1 MRSIP
6 ELLRVLLVSFFL
18 GLFLRIVFSIG
29 DRMSKKIQ
37 RPKKPDS
44 KPALQEKSN
53 VINIKDYLVRK
64 ANKDEKPK

>member
-1 MRSIP
+1 
-6 ELLRVLLVSFFL
+6 
-18 GLFLRIVFSIG
+18 
-29 DRMSKKIQ
+29 MSKKIQ